1 MIDITALYIGS
12 YLLGSIPTA
21 YIIGRL
27 VRGVDIRGYGSGNV
41 GGANLYEHVGKR
53 WVVPLVVAEVLL
65 KGVLPI
71 LVGIYIL
78 NIDRSSAFLIGAPLL
93 TIAGNN
99 WSAFL
104 KLQGGRGIT
113 VAVGTMLVLSP
124 LLLVVFAVI
133 AVGGWVITK
142 SSGLWVL
149 ISLALLPL
157 WAYLFQDHLDWY
169 YLLQDNLNLVWYYL
183 GMLGI
188 VALKRL
194 SANWTPF
201 PEDISRKKVLLNRLV
216 RDRDVSDRTG
226 WVRRAPEGSS

>member
-1 MIDITALYIGS
+1 MDITALYIGC

-21 YIIGRL
+21 YIIGKL

-53 WVVPLVVAEVLL
+53 WVVPLVIAEIVI
-65 KGVLPI
+65 KGGLPI
-71 LVGIYIL
+71 VFSIYVL
-78 NIDRSSAFLIGAPLL
+78 DIDRSSAFLIGVPLL

-124 LLLVVFAVI
+124 ILWLAFAVI
-133 AVGGWVITK
+133 AFGGWVVTK

-149 ISLALLPL
+149 IALVLLPVVAFL
-157 WAYLFQDHLDWY
+157 AE
-169 YLLQDNLNLVWYYL
+169 DNVNLVWYCL

-188 VALKRL
+188 IALKRL
-194 SANWTPF
+194 SSNWTPF
-201 PEDISRKKVLLNRLV
+201 PDDISRKRVLLNRLV

-226 WVRRAPEGSS
+226 WVRRIPEGSS

>member
-1 MIDITALYIGS
+1 MDITALYIGC

-21 YIIGRL
+21 YIIGKL

-53 WVVPLVVAEVLL
+53 WVVPLVIAEIVI
-65 KGVLPI
+65 KGGLPI
-71 LVGIYIL
+71 VFSIYVL
-78 NIDRSSAFLIGAPLL
+78 DIDRSSAFLIGVPLL

-124 LLLVVFAVI
+124 ILWLAFAVI
-133 AVGGWVITK
+133 AFGGWVVTK

-149 ISLALLPL
+149 IALVLLPVVAFL
-157 WAYLFQDHLDWY
+157 AE
-169 YLLQDNLNLVWYYL
+169 DNVNLVWYCL

-188 VALKRL
+188 IALKRL
-194 SANWTPF
+194 SSNWPPF
-201 PEDISRKKVLLNRLV
+201 PDDISRKRVLLNRLV

-226 WVRRAPEGSS
+226 WVRRIPEGSS